1 MSLMTWIVAWTV
13 VTTVVIVVGYFRMTF
28 GLHEI
33 LGMRIGS
40 SDDAKFYREQAN
52 VDRRFNRLDLIGMT
66 LTVVSALMML
76 VIVILWAIESGGG
89 A

>member
-1 MSLMTWIVAWTV
+1 MNLMTWIVAWTV
-13 VTTVVIVVGYFRMTF
+13 VTTAVIVVGYFRLTF

-33 LGMRIGS
+33 LGMRLGEP
-40 SDDAKFYREQAN
+40 DEEKFYQEQSN

-66 LTVVSALMML
+66 LTVASALMML

>member
-1 MSLMTWIVAWTV
+1 MNLMTWIVAWTV
-13 VTTVVIVVGYFRMTF
+13 VTTVVIVVGYFRLTF
-28 GLHEI
+28 GLHEV
-33 LGMRIGS
+33 LGMRLGEP
-40 SDDAKFYREQAN
+40 DEVKFYQEQTN